1 MCTVGFTCVVRQV
14 TCVGLG
20 VRSDVWSR
28 PMLDPSM
35 VTLGKGVLL
44 KKKSKMMASILQIS
58 IINVIGLQIFFETKI
73 FAD

>member
-44 KKKSKMMASILQIS
+44 KKKKQNDGIHSRNLYNKCDWVLK
-58 IINVIGLQIFFETKI
+58 V
-73 FAD
+73 FADFF